1 MSYITLPVPLEC
13 KQELDQ
19 ELTQTTPETNEVL
32 LRLGLTGL
40 RLLTTLHQDQ
50 NPDIQHIKHTYEQQ
64 IQQHQHEHE
73 VLVNILTKNQDLLL
87 EQRVQTLQG
96 DLDRWRHR
104 CDLLES
110 EKQHQKE
117 EQDERMSRVLEQKQ
131 EELVQLRESMVRLS
145 EQLAT
150 SEKLRDL
157 EIRDRLTTEIE
168 TLRKDQEDHFNTK
181 YQELLEQYTMTKND
195 LVRVTE
201 ELKSTEKMTELTV
214 KAKVNE
220 VEVRYIQQRGQ
231 QVQELEEELKRTR
244 EQLEESKMGALQ
256 VSVEQQRKEMETIKE
271 ALSQRKQ
278 SSQVLGTVG
287 EKYFT
292 ELAQKTFATYDGFDI
307 EDKTK
312 VGHAGDFH
320 LKFRDCGTILV
331 DVKNFDVGRIS
342 TTDVAKFRYD
352 LTRNPSIRIGWLISL
367 NSHICNYSK
376 QPVVMEME
384 EGRLLVF
391 VNELRNSPDPGR
403 MLQDIYYTCV
413 FVYNQ
418 ILNVETNTAVLNNY
432 KRFEKRV
439 KESADQ
445 LQKSWKK
452 TKTTMNQLRE
462 DMLDTE
468 KHIKGMMI
476 QDLMAIRD
484 EHTTTVQEWW
494 DEWVVETP
502 GVTIKLRSNELYEH
516 FIKTKGATSIKNDQF
531 KMILKEIVP
540 VDHLQLPK
548 HDRYQ
553 YVVAGYVL
561 KDEGP

>member
-1 MSYITLPVPLEC
+1 
-13 KQELDQ
+13 
-19 ELTQTTPETNEVL
+19 
-32 LRLGLTGL
+32 
-40 RLLTTLHQDQ
+40 
-50 NPDIQHIKHTYEQQ
+50 
-64 IQQHQHEHE
+64 
-73 VLVNILTKNQDLLL
+73 
-87 EQRVQTLQG
+87 
-96 DLDRWRHR
+96 
-104 CDLLES
+104 
-110 EKQHQKE
+110 
-117 EQDERMSRVLEQKQ
+117 
-131 EELVQLRESMVRLS
+131 MVRLT
-145 EQLAT
+145 EQLTT

-157 EIRDRLTTEIE
+157 EIRDRMTTEIE
-168 TLRKDQEDHFNTK
+168 TLRKDQEHVFQTK
-181 YQELLEQYTMTKND
+181 YQELLEQYNTTKTD

-201 ELKSTEKMTELTV
+201 ELKSVEKMTELMV
-214 KAKVNE
+214 KTKVNE
-220 VEVRYIQQRGQ
+220 VEVRYIQHRGQ
-231 QVQELEEELKRTR
+231 RVEELEEELKHTR

-292 ELAQKTFATYDGFDI
+292 ELAQQVFATYDGFDI

-367 NSHICNYSK
+367 NSHICNYNK
-376 QPVVMEME
+376 QPVVMEIE

-403 MLQDIYYTCV
+403 MLQDIFYTSV

-516 FIKTKGATSIKNDQF
+516 FVKTKGPTSIKNDQF
-531 KMILKEIVP
+531 KMILKEIVSS
-540 VDHLQLPK
+540 DHLQLPK

-553 YVVAGYVL
+553 YVVMGYVL